1 MKKQPLQGKALQAIN
16 FKANDHAVR
25 GFNKND
31 QIIKISDY
39 IKMVNC
45 LFARDQLTNSTIPPF
60 QNYFFNTSENLFQ
73 HNTRHAKQNFVI
85 ITQQSSDFYGNKAN
99 TTTVSVSMEQTSTKQ
114 ITIFF
119 KNFI

>member
-39 IKMVNC
+39 IKMVIC
-45 LFARDQLTNSTIPPF
+45 KRSTNKLNNSPF
-60 QNYFFNTSENLFQ
+60 SKLL
-73 HNTRHAKQNFVI
+73 
-85 ITQQSSDFYGNKAN
+85 
-99 TTTVSVSMEQTSTKQ
+99 
-114 ITIFF
+114 
-119 KNFI
+119 

>member
-16 FKANDHAVR
+16 FKSNDHAVR

-45 LFARDQLTNSTIPPF
+45 LFARDQQTNSAIPPF
-60 QNYFFNTSENLFQ
+60 QNYFNKSENLFQ

-85 ITQQSSDFYGNKAN
+85 VTQQSSDFYGNKAN